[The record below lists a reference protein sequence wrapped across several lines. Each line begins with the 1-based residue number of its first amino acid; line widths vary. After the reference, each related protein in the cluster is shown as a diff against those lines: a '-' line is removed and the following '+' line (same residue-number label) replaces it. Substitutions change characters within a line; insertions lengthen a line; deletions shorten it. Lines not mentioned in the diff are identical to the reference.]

1 MAVSE
6 KVLSLADENSKTFWT
21 HDQVI
26 GSICLIYGIE
36 KEMLCEP
43 SKRQSAAEAYLV
55 QENECLSLTDL
66 GTILGRDLS
75 ALSRASS
82 RIRGRLKEDPELEK
96 KVATIKKQIEQ
107 ISKYQA

>member
-6 KVLSLADENSKTFWT
+6 KVLSLADEKTKVCWT

-26 GSICLIYGIE
+26 GSICLIYKIE

-43 SKRQSAAEAYLV
+43 GKRQPSAEARAVAAYLV
-55 QENECLSLTDL
+55 QENECLPLTTL
-66 GTILGRDLS
+66 GGILGRDLS

-82 RIRGRLKEDPELEK
+82 RIRDRLKEDPELEK
-96 KVATIKKQIEQ
+96 KVA
-107 ISKYQA
+107 

>member
-6 KVLSLADENSKTFWT
+6 KVLSLADEKSKTCWT

-26 GSICLIYGIE
+26 GSICLIYGIK

-43 SKRQSAAEAYLV
+43 SKRQPAAEARAVAAYLV
-55 QENECLSLTDL
+55 QENECVSLTDL
-66 GTILGRDLS
+66 GVILGRDLS

-82 RIRGRLKEDPELEK
+82 RIQDRLKEDPELEK
-96 KVATIKKQIEQ
+96 KVAAIKKRIE
-107 ISKYQA
+107 